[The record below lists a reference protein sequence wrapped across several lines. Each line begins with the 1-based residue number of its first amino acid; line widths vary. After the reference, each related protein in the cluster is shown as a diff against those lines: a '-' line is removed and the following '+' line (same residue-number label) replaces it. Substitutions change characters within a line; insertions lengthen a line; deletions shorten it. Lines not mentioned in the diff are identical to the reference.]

1 MYIDIDTN
9 QQVLAGLFSVSYG
22 EIRNLGLVNAN
33 IIVKGQQGEQEG
45 GTSIGVVAGISFN
58 NIYNS
63 YVTGNINV
71 TGNTWMNVGGICG
84 VIRDGD
90 IEKSYNFANIE
101 SKNIAEKQVK
111 SSGVNCGG
119 ITGGVEKNDN
129 ATIESCFNRGNINA
143 NGENTQIAIGGI
155 LGCNNQ
161 SYNLIIKNCY
171 NNATIQGNT
180 SSNWTNSIGGIIGTT
195 QINQTNNLLNCYNVG
210 DIIGIKNGNETKGDP
225 FLIGGIIGNQSD
237 NTEISNGFNS
247 GTITSKNYYEN
258 FGIGG
263 ITGKTGDA
271 GTSKIN
277 NAYNTGKIEADELSN
292 SQVGSIVGSN
302 LVTLKNCFYLQ
313 GTYDIGVAGNETFTG
328 VTELQNISDFPTIL
342 SIVNGED
349 EAEFKEDKN
358 NINNGY
364 PILIWQ

>member
-33 IIVKGQQGEQEG
+33 ITVKGQQGEKEG
-45 GTSIGVVAGISFN
+45 GTSVGGLAGISYN

-71 TGNTWMNVGGICG
+71 TGNTWVNVGGICG

-90 IEKSYNFANIE
+90 IEKSYNFATIE
-101 SKNIAEKQVK
+101 GENIAETQQLSV
-111 SSGVNCGG
+111 GINCGG
-119 ITGGVEKNDN
+119 ITGGVQENDN
-129 ATIESCFNRGNINA
+129 ATIERCFNRGDINVDGNNA
-143 NGENTQIAIGGI
+143 QISIGGI
-155 LGCNNQ
+155 LGGNNQ

-180 SSNWTNSIGGIIGTT
+180 LTNWSNSIGGIIGTS
-195 QINQTNNLLNCYNVG
+195 QKAQTNNLLNCYNVG
-210 DIIGIKNGNETKGDP
+210 DIIGTKNGNETKGDP
-225 FLIGGIIGNQSD
+225 FFIGGIIGNQSD
-237 NTEISNGFNS
+237 NTVVSNVFNR

-258 FGIGG
+258 FRVGG
-263 ITGKTGDA
+263 ITGKTGAA

-292 SQVGSIVGSN
+292 SQVGSIVGSD

-313 GTYDIGVAGNETFTG
+313 GTYDVGVAGNETFKG
-328 VTELQNISDFPTIL
+328 VTELQNISDFPSVL
-342 SIVNGED
+342 EVVNGE
-349 EAEFKEDKN
+349 EAFKEDTN

-364 PILIWQ
+364 PILSWE